1 MIAPD
6 GLAALAVTMLADA
19 LAAEVVQ
26 GLQAAGVQPILL
38 KGSSIADRLYPDGGR
53 PYVDADLLIAPA
65 DFPRAELALAGMGLR
80 RDVRLWEQPDYV
92 EHDAPWRRPG
102 EPTPVDLHRTL
113 PGVCRAAPQEVWQ
126 TLARHALPRPLPGC
140 PVTVRTLDD
149 AGIALVL
156 VLHLAHHRGQP
167 FFDCAK
173 PIADLERALDLLPPR
188 AWQQAADLA
197 GRLRCEGQ
205 FARGLCAVPRGTAM
219 VQKLGLPRRGPR
231 AVARRLVRALA
242 PPPAWIRWNW
252 PLARRGRLG
261 LAAAY
266 LLRPAVVV
274 IGAIAPAQQR
284 RASRRRARA

>member
-26 GLQAAGVQPILL
+26 GLQAAGVEPILL
-38 KGSSIADRLYPDGGR
+38 KGSSVADRLYPGGGR
-53 PYVDADLLIAPA
+53 PYVDVDLLIAPA
-65 DFPRAELALAGMGLR
+65 DFARAETALSGMGLR
-80 RDVRLWEQPDYV
+80 PDVRPWEQPDHF

-102 EPTPVDLHRTL
+102 EPATADLHRTL
-113 PGVCRAAPQEVWQ
+113 PGVRRAAPQEVWQ
-126 TLARHALPRPLPGC
+126 ALARHAVPRPLPGC
-140 PVTVRTLDD
+140 SVTVLTLDD

-156 VLHLAHHRGQP
+156 ALHLAHHRDQP
-167 FFDCAK
+167 FFDYAK
-173 PIADLERALDLLPPR
+173 PMADLERALDLLPLR
-188 AWQQAADLA
+188 SWQQAAGLA
-197 GRLRCEGQ
+197 GRLRCEAR
-205 FARGLCAVPRGTAM
+205 FARGLCSVSGGAAM
-219 VQKLGLPRRGPR
+219 VQALGLPRRGPR

-266 LLRPAVVV
+266 VLRPAVVL
-274 IGAIAPAQQR
+274 IGVSAPGQRR
-284 RASRRRARA
+284 RASRIRARA